1 MIICD
6 NKVKEINIFW
16 NFILG
21 FYMGI
26 FDKVIILLVI
36 FWIIFLS
43 NCGLVVIGF
52 FIFLVLFFVNF
63 GYFLSIMENMLIDI
77 FKDFYLI
84 LNL

>member
-26 FDKVIILLVI
+26 LIKLLYYLVI
-36 FWIIFLS
+36 LRIIFLS
-43 NCGLVVIGF
+43 NRGLAVIGF

>member
-26 FDKVIILLVI
+26 FDKVIIL
-36 FWIIFLS
+36 
-43 NCGLVVIGF
+43 
-52 FIFLVLFFVNF
+52 F
-63 GYFLSIMENMLIDI
+63 GYFLNYF
-77 FKDFYLI
+77 FK
-84 LNL
+84 